1 MGYIF
6 EVSII
11 QSGWALNEDDDTAG
25 GQFDNLVNFHGFSG
39 VCECFRIFM

>member
-25 GQFDNLVNFHGFSG
+25 GQFDAYSG
-39 VCECFRIFM
+39 INVPPVAVLD